1 MEKLTDTLFVI
12 TARGGS
18 KGLPGKNIKDLC
30 GKPLIA
36 YSIDVARAFTDD
48 ENICVST
55 DSEEIKKVVEEY
67 GLKVPFLRPDYLA
80 TDTATSNDVLVHAVN
95 YYKEQFGKEYKKL
108 CLLQPTSP
116 LRTAGDVAGAMEL
129 YRDDID
135 MVMAVTKSHAP
146 AVLVEED
153 EDGYLQSVFN
163 KKGLGRQLVVEKFD
177 VNGAVYIMSI
187 QSLLE
192 KGMPGFTKRVKYVM
206 SKEHSVDI
214 DDIYD
219 FMLVETIM
227 KNRK

>member
-55 DSEEIKKVVEEY
+55 DSKEIKQVVEQY

-95 YYKEQFGKEYKKL
+95 FYMKQGREYKKL

-116 LRTAGDVAGAMEL
+116 LRTVEDVDGALGL
-129 YRDDID
+129 YREDID
-135 MVMAVTKSHAP
+135 VVTGMVKSHAP
-146 AVLVEED
+146 SILNEEN
-153 EDGYLQSVFN
+153 EDGFMVSVFN
-163 KKGLGRQLVVEKFD
+163 KDGLGRQYVREMYET
-177 VNGAVYIMSI
+177 NGAVYVINVK
-187 QSLLE
+187 SLLE
-192 KGMPGFTKRVKYVM
+192 KGMKRFTRKVKYVM
-206 SKEHSVDI
+206 SKENSVDI
-214 DDIYD
+214 DDIID
-219 FMLVETIM
+219 FMLVETII